1 MSIELDHVF
10 VCTAVG
16 APEAEALTM
25 AGFTEGAANVH
36 PGQGTACR
44 RFFFH
49 NAYLEL
55 FWVHDEVEAQAAEV
69 APTRLWERWRT
80 RASGRTCPFG
90 IGVRPTGNAAI
101 PFATWSYRPMYLPD
115 GEGIPI
121 ATNGDALHE
130 PMLFVI
136 PSGRRPDAAPPA
148 DMQPLRHE
156 NGVREVTRLALDGA
170 PEQPSEALAAVAG
183 LGLVELRAA
192 SQPCLVLGFDDE
204 AAGQVVDLSPTL
216 PLVLRW

>member
-1 MSIELDHVF
+1 MPIELDHVF

-16 APEAEALTM
+16 GAEAEALTK
-25 AGFTEGAANVH
+25 AGFTEGVANVH

-44 RFFFH
+44 RFFFK

-55 FWVHDEVEAQAAEV
+55 FWVHDEAEARRPETG
-69 APTRLWERWRT
+69 PTRLWDRWDT
-80 RASGRTCPFG
+80 RDDGRTCPFG

-115 GEGIPI
+115 GAGIPI
-121 ATNGDALHE
+121 ANNSDALHE

-136 PSGRRPDAAPPA
+136 PSGRRPDAAPA
-148 DMQPLRHE
+148 AERQPLGHD
-156 NGVREVTRLALDGA
+156 NGVREVTRLALAGA
-170 PEQPSEALAAVAG
+170 VEQPSDALAAVAG
-183 LGLVELRAA
+183 AGLVELRAA
-192 SQPCLVLGFDDE
+192 ARPDLELGFDNE
-204 AAGQVVDLSPTL
+204 SAGQVVDLRPSL